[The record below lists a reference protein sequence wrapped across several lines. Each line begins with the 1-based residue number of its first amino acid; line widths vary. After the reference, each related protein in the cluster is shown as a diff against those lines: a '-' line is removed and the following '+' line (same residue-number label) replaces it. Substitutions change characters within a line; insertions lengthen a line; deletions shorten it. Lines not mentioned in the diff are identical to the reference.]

1 MSLAAAIA
9 ARPVAFPVIAHA
21 NGCNNCAARPQG
33 FCAAVKAESLARFSL
48 AHTSQD
54 IKAGKTFLNE
64 GDPATHF
71 FTITEGTVKLFKL
84 LSDGRR
90 AVTGFLFP
98 GDLFGFS
105 VEDKYSYS
113 AESVTPVSLCR
124 FPRRQLDRMNADF
137 PGLESQILKL
147 VSRELAAA
155 QDQMVLLGRKT
166 AHERVASFLLALV
179 RRQSRPGR
187 YGGWI
192 ELSMTR
198 TDIADYL
205 GLTTET
211 VSRVF
216 TVLKGSG
223 CIVLACSKVRIADTE
238 ALEELADG
246 IGGDDE

>member
-1 MSLAAAIA
+1 MPLAASIA
-9 ARPVAFPVIAHA
+9 AHSVAFPAIAQA
-21 NGCNNCAARPQG
+21 NACKNCSTRPQG
-33 FCAAVKAESLARFSL
+33 LCAAIKAESLSRFSL

-54 IKAGKTFLNE
+54 IEVGKTFLNE

-71 FTITEGTVKLFKL
+71 FTVTEGTVKLFKL

-105 VEDKYSYS
+105 DADKYNYS
-113 AESVTPVSLCR
+113 AEAVTPVSLCR
-124 FPRRQLDRMNADF
+124 FPRRQLDRMYADF
-137 PGLESQILKL
+137 PGLESQLLKL
-147 VSRELAAA
+147 VTRELAAA
-155 QDQMVLLGRKT
+155 QNQMVLLGRKT
-166 AHERVASFLLALV
+166 AHERAASLLLSLV
-179 RRQSRPGR
+179 RRQGR
-187 YGGWI
+187 SGRSSGWI
-192 ELSMTR
+192 ELPMTR

-223 CIVLACSKVRIADTE
+223 CIALAGGKVRVADAE
-238 ALEELADG
+238 ALADLADG